1 MIITID
7 TEHPP
12 TPVELKHLWDLL
24 TDVEPGDAVGRT
36 IATVAS
42 AQEQV
47 AALKDEVKAKR
58 ESKPKKAAEPAAELT
73 VQQQAIALATRLVDS
88 DKSDVVRDALEAI
101 EEKRVSTLSDEK
113 AAAFIA
119 AVEE

>member
-12 TPVELKHLWDLL
+12 TPVELKHLWNLL
-24 TDVEPGDAVGRT
+24 TDVEPGT
-36 IATVAS
+36 INPVQTEQQALAEMAEEELS
-42 AQEQV
+42 AP
-47 AALKDEVKAKR
+47 LP
-58 ESKPKKAAEPAAELT
+58 SPKKRAAKKAEPAQELT

-88 DKSDVVRDALEAI
+88 DRSEVVRTALEAI
-101 EEKRVSTLSDEK
+101 DEKRVSTLSDEK

>member
-12 TPVELKHLWDLL
+12 TPVELKHLWNLL
-24 TDVEPGDAVGRT
+24 TDVDPTVEIEKEFTETPTDVAPRTVEAVMN
-36 IATVAS
+36 
-42 AQEQV
+42 
-47 AALKDEVKAKR
+47 
-58 ESKPKKAAEPAAELT
+58 SKPKRKPKAAEPAAELT
-73 VQQQAIALATRLVDS
+73 VQQQAIALATRLVDE
-88 DKSDVVRDALEAI
+88 DKSDVVRTALEAI
-101 EEKRVSTLSDEK
+101 DEKRVSTLSDEK